1 MKHEL
6 VKESKHESAK
16 DKHETAKDKHD
27 SKSKG
32 TPKLIH
38 FENLSEVPVS
48 DILL

>member
-1 MKHEL
+1 MKHEH
-6 VKESKHESAK
+6 VKES
-16 DKHETAKDKHD
+16 KHD

-32 TPKLIH
+32 TPKIVH